1 MMMCLTLFVACS
13 TCSASGKT
21 LYVGP
26 RETCTTIQAGV
37 DAARPGDTVTV
48 RDGVY
53 TDRTSIGYCSV
64 GVNVTRGGTDE
75 AHRITI
81 RAEHKWSAVVDLQSE
96 AGALG
101 FRIGEGVCYVT
112 IEGFEI
118 RNCGRVSP
126 SFDDWGVGISSWGS
140 HPEPPRLHNTFRG
153 NRIHHCDLG
162 IDDAGTSL
170 YGTID
175 GNVIHH
181 VGGEYHKHAIYW
193 TSSNVRITNNILY
206 DIIEG
211 YGLHFYHKDGAPM
224 REVFVSNN
232 TFVRGNNRPQIVLG
246 TEMSDVTIQN
256 NIFYEPA
263 QGWAAI
269 QFYIDTT
276 RVHNVV
282 IRSNLV
288 HGGELIRDEP
298 EKGFVLGQAGVT
310 LSDNLTADPSFVKPT
325 GDPADFHLRAGS
337 PAIDAGIAAPAP
349 DHDLEGKARPAGKGC
364 DIGAYEAGG
373 TSGQAAAPPEGYGL
387 SARYPGD
394 RGIDEDPAVVFS
406 EDFEVADSE
415 ELRTRWSEL
424 GTANWFDRMVVS
436 REYVGLLK

>member
-1 MMMCLTLFVACS
+1 MKPSQRARVRMMMCLTLFVACS
-13 TCSASGKT
+13 AFPAFGVT

-37 DAARPGDTVTV
+37 NAAQPGDTVIV

-53 TDRTSIGYCSV
+53 TDRTSIGYCNV
-64 GVNVTRGGTDE
+64 GVNVTHGGTDE

-81 RAEHKWSAVVDLQSE
+81 KAQHKWGAMVDLQSE

-140 HPEPPRLHNTFRG
+140 HPEPPRLHNTFRS
-153 NRIHHCDLG
+153 NHIYHCDLG

-211 YGLHFYHKDGAPM
+211 YGLHLYRKDGLPM
-224 REVFVSNN
+224 KEVLISNN
-232 TFVRGNNRPQIVLG
+232 TFVRGNSRPPIVLG
-246 TEMSDVTIQN
+246 TEMSNVTIQN

-269 QFYIDTT
+269 QFYVDTT
-276 RVHNVV
+276 KVHSVV

-288 HGGELIRDEP
+288 HGGELTRDEP
-298 EKGFVLGQAGVT
+298 EKELVLAKADVT
-310 LSDNLTADPSFVKPT
+310 LSNNLTADPLFVDPS
-325 GDPADFHLRAGS
+325 GNPADFHLRAGS
-337 PAIDAGIAAPAP
+337 PAIDAGIAALAP
-349 DHDLEGKARPAGKGC
+349 NRDLEGRTRPTGKGC

-373 TSGQAAAPPEGYGL
+373 TFAPTATLPQAYGI
-387 SARYPGD
+387 SAHYPGD
-394 RGIDEDPAVVFS
+394 WGIGKDPAVV
-406 EDFEVADSE
+406 
-415 ELRTRWSEL
+415 
-424 GTANWFDRMVVS
+424 WFDHMVVS
-436 REYVGLLK
+436 REYVGPLR